1 MKIPRSEAEA
11 YRLLLLTIAYFA
23 LIVAGSWISRWLGF
37 AVFIV
42 LSLTVLWRAFG
53 RRDEPPKTEH
63 VEHLGVEGERRILVI
78 ANETV
83 QGSALRQAIEQKSAD
98 YRARVLVV
106 TPALNSPLRHWASDE
121 DGARDSA
128 KLRLAASLSALERAG
143 IDARGE
149 VGDADPLQALDD
161 ACRAFGPDEI
171 IISTHPEG
179 RSHWLEAKVVER
191 ARERFDVPI
200 THVVVDLAAE
210 TEQIRDPD

>member
-11 YRLLLLTIAYFA
+11 YRLLLLTIGYFA
-23 LIVAGSWISRWLGF
+23 LIVAGSWISRWLGL

-42 LSLTVLWRAFG
+42 LSVAVLWRAFG
-53 RRDEPPKTEH
+53 RRDEPPQTKH
-63 VEHLGVEGERRILVI
+63 VEHLGAEGERRIVVI

-83 QGSALRQAIEQKSAD
+83 QGSALRQAIAQKSAG

-128 KLRLAASLSALERAG
+128 KVRLAASLRALEREG
-143 IDARGE
+143 ISARGE

-161 ACRAFGPDEI
+161 ACRSFGPDEI

-179 RSHWLEAKVVER
+179 RSHWLEANVVER

-210 TEQIRDPD
+210 TEQIRDPG